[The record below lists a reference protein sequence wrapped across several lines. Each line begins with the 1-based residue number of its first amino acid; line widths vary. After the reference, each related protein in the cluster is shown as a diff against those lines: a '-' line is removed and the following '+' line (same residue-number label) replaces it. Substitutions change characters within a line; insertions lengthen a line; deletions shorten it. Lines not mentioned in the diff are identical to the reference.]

1 MSSFGKQVH
10 TRFLLWSIWESS
22 KMEVPGSY
30 LAFNVRCLLVRVLD
44 CKLCGN
50 QMEFIGRLSVAHGI
64 GREE

>member
-1 MSSFGKQVH
+1 
-10 TRFLLWSIWESS
+10 
-22 KMEVPGSY
+22 MEVPGSY